1 MKTKIAILGL
11 LLSAFCVKVPAQTSS
26 KDPVYLEVI
35 SNTSKTINYTVG
47 VYPLTCK
54 NSDTGDRTYISL
66 FVLNNGSNDLTWTK
80 ANHVLIV
87 LKDRTLA
94 FNYNTVADSGNYS
107 YLYSVS
113 SSKGFHEQTLCY
125 DGKFNADDIANI
137 YLLEGG
143 DIYKLMYY
151 KAS

>member
-1 MKTKIAILGL
+1 MKTKIVIPGL
-11 LLSAFCVKVPAQTSS
+11 LLYAFCVTLSAQTSS

-35 SNTSKTINYTVG
+35 SNTSKSINYTVG

-54 NSDTGDRTYISL
+54 NNDADDRTYVTL
-66 FVLNNGSNDLTWTK
+66 FVLNNGTEDLTWTK
-80 ANHVLIV
+80 SNHVLIV
-87 LKDRTLA
+87 LKDHSLA
-94 FNYNTVADSGNYS
+94 FNYSTVAESGNYS
-107 YLYSVS
+107 CLYAVA

-125 DGKFNADDIANI
+125 GGRFTADDIANI